1 MGFHQEMGSETT
13 IVVIVLKDL
22 WGDLNYF
29 IIFNFD
35 NIICIVAPVDI
46 LVLLRDGNSLNVECY
61 NFPFSVNE
69 PPVEAYLGVSV
80 GVRGLLIFLESGP
93 LVWWLLVNQ

>member
-1 MGFHQEMGSETT
+1 MGFHQEVGSETT

-22 WGDLNYF
+22 GGDLNYF

-61 NFPFSVNE
+61 NFLFSVNE